1 MNLQTYVIPLLS
13 LGLGATPLFAQGE
26 EEKTFEV
33 PAEARGVLWDG
44 AVPDNVVCADPT
56 LIGDRDLNANDEMMQ
71 SFLKLLNIYTDFV
84 DENLKGFDGSMSQR
98 EAAFHAVNL
107 IMVSGVVWPP
117 TLTATGAG
125 IGAIALSETGPGALG
140 GGIAGGVIGGA
151 AGTGAMCA
159 QIMLAVALGLHVN
172 EKYPDVDTRDLPMA
186 DGSDVA
192 LFDDPEAWVIEDL
205 RVAASGAAT
214 EAVGDRDLRGGTE
227 PRAKVANASMV
238 GRAGGAS
245 SRYAGPWESLFL
257 HLVQEAAAP
266 QVDQLA
272 RYWERYPGLS
282 AAQKAQLGKAAAFKP
297 FVAQIAYIR
306 ANGRLS
312 SKSKPAMPLSG
323 WQRSVTR
330 LLSGDQGAMQQL
342 WLDCFAIGNT
352 RLDVSSDKLTWTT
365 PTALRRVGAP
375 SSFSTGIGATNA
387 RVNGFGGSLAASV
400 EPGDFKITL
409 GSAQISGDRVR
420 VSFKIGKGRLLD
432 LAVKG
437 ELGPA
442 KHQFK
447 ASPSLRRD
455 LSGNLEFAVVGYGLQ
470 LKKVSLGRL
479 DLNLGVNLPAAL
491 KPIEGLLKDFENKV
505 VDAAE
510 DLVGEKLGFARV
522 FDDLDKYVPKQLL
535 ELLNK
540 TAGEYGLAQVQ
551 SITGLALRNGKLEAN
566 VRAVE
571 WHGVPS
577 LDAAVRKFS
586 ARVQQLAR

>member
-26 EEKTFEV
+26 EEKAFEV

-44 AVPDNVVCADPT
+44 TVPDNVVFADPSVV
-56 LIGDRDLNANDEMMQ
+56 GARELNANDPMMQ
-71 SFLKLLNIYTDFV
+71 PFLKLLNTYTDFV
-84 DENLKGFDGSMSQR
+84 DENLKGFDGKTSQR

-107 IMVSGVVWPP
+107 ILVSGVVWPP
-117 TLTATGAG
+117 TMTAAGVG
-125 IGAIALSETGPGALG
+125 IGAIALSESGPGAIG
-140 GGIAGGVIGGA
+140 GGVAGGVIGGA

-172 EKYPDVDTRDLPMA
+172 EKYPDVGTRDLPMA

-205 RVAASGAAT
+205 RVT
-214 EAVGDRDLRGGTE
+214 EAEEATDGVGDRDIRGGTE
-227 PRAKVANASMV
+227 RRATGTAVGAARRVA
-238 GRAGGAS
+238 GAA
-245 SRYAGPWESLFL
+245 SRYAGPWESLFV
-257 HLVQEAAAP
+257 HMVRDAAAP
-266 QVDQLA
+266 EIDKLA

-282 AAQKAQLGKAAAFKP
+282 AAQRAQLTQAAGLKP

-312 SKSKPAMPLSG
+312 SNSKPAMPLSG
-323 WQRSVTR
+323 WQRTVSK
-330 LLSGDQGAMQQL
+330 LLSGDQGAVQQL

-352 RLDVSSDKLTWTT
+352 RLDVRSDKLTWTT

-375 SSFSTGIGATNA
+375 SSFSTGIGAINA
-387 RVNGFGGSLAASV
+387 RVTGFGGSLAASV
-400 EPGDFKITL
+400 EPGDFRITL

-420 VSFKIGKGRLLD
+420 VRFTIGKGRLLD

-437 ELGPA
+437 EFGPA

-455 LSGNLEFAVVGYGLQ
+455 LVGNLEFAVVGYGLQ
-470 LKKVSLGRL
+470 LKKVSLGRV

-491 KPIEGLLKDFENKV
+491 KPIEGLLKDFEAKV

-510 DLVGEKLGFARV
+510 DLIGKKLGFEKV

-540 TAGEYGLAQVQ
+540 TAGDYGLAEVQ
-551 SITGLALRNGKLEAN
+551 SITSLALRNGKLEAN

-571 WHGVPS
+571 WNGVPS
-577 LDAAVRKFS
+577 LDAVVRRFG
-586 ARVQQLAR
+586 ARIQQLAR